1 MKREAFTM
9 SLLLDYYGALLTDK
23 QKNYF
28 DLYYNQ
34 DLSLAEIA
42 EQEGISR
49 QGVHDNISRT
59 ETILLE
65 MEKATGCV
73 ARAKL
78 LRAAMNEINDAAEQL
93 LRSSDPTVQRNAQRI
108 LTAAASLKE

>member
-1 MKREAFTM
+1 MAEKNLNLCVLYDF
-9 SLLLDYYGALLTDK
+9 YGNMLTDK
-23 QKNYF
+23 QREVF
-28 DLYYNQ
+28 EMYYSE

-93 LRSSDPTVQRNAQRI
+93 LRSSDLTVQRNAQRI

>member
-1 MKREAFTM
+1 MKQEAFEM
-9 SLLLDYYGALLTDK
+9 SMLLDYYGSLLTQK
-23 QKNYF
+23 QKTYF

-49 QGVHDNISRT
+49 QGVHDAICRT
-59 ETILLE
+59 EAILND

-73 ARAKL
+73 ARLKSIRLAQTQI
-78 LRAAMNEINDAAEQL
+78 EDAAKIL
-93 LRSSDPTVQRNAQRI
+93 LQHEDPTVRLNAERI
-108 LTAAASLKE
+108 LAAVSTIKE